1 MKCGE
6 KIRLEMRVKR
16 PPGLS
21 EVMEEWQV
29 FLLLDYYGYLN
40 RDSTHIYFGEKLSIQ
55 KQKEPLGPV

>member
-1 MKCGE
+1 
-6 KIRLEMRVKR
+6 MRVKR

-55 KQKEPLGPV
+55 KQKEPLRPV